1 MSEMTV
7 NIPIKTTAN
16 LAGSNAAQTSLQ
28 QLSAELKETQRQM
41 HKLSESSPDYA
52 QLSTRADELKSR
64 LNELGESSG
73 RAAGSG
79 RNMGNAM
86 LQGSRAIDDLQYGL
100 PGVINNIEGIAS
112 AMGAGAG
119 AAGAATVLAVA
130 LNLAWKNWDNI
141 SGSIDQT
148 KPLWTA
154 LTPDEESQKR
164 LDDFNKMLE
173 RQADIL
179 ERIAN
184 AKINALKAQQ
194 AEDEALA
201 KRADLWKDLV
211 PEKNGGLP
219 PAPGTEET
227 TPEMKKKQNET
238 AQAKAEYDAKV
249 AAALQAD
256 EAFQQQKKIVDD
268 TDKRANFQGLK
279 DAQDAADKERLD
291 QLRGT
296 GSEAAIEERK
306 KIEQGMKDRAAK
318 FRDQTAGLA
327 VPAGMQPPTGDA
339 EKDAA
344 AQKAALDQER
354 EKLKIAEAERLSRA
368 QSAEQARGG
377 LNAAEQAQNNQG
389 KFEAEQRQADAFK
402 QLGLPPT
409 PGAVQGNDS
418 ASGFVAPIQQSG
430 SQVSEALKQ
439 AADTVKTV
447 FSQLQG
453 SSSEMQQGI
462 AAALGGVV
470 ENQSALVALVRG
482 FQPQIEQLRQQINTR

>member
-1 MSEMTV
+1 MSDISV
-7 NIPIKTTAN
+7 NIPIRTTAN
-16 LAGSNAAQTSLQ
+16 LAGAQAAEKSLKE
-28 QLSAELKETQRQM
+28 LSAELKETQRQM

-52 QLSTRADELKSR
+52 QLSSRADELRGK
-64 LNELGESSG
+64 LNQLGEGSE
-73 RAAGSG
+73 RAAGGG

-130 LNLAWKNWDNI
+130 LNLVWKNWDKI

-164 LDDFNKMLE
+164 LDEFNKTLE
-173 RQADIL
+173 RQADL
-179 ERIAN
+179 VERIAN

-194 AEDEALA
+194 AENETLA
-201 KRADLWKDLV
+201 KLADIWKDLV

-219 PAPGTEET
+219 PAPGTEG
-227 TPEMKKKQNET
+227 PSKEMQKKQIDT
-238 AQAKAEYDAKV
+238 AQAKTEYDAKV
-249 AAALQAD
+249 TEAMQAD
-256 EAFQQQKKIVDD
+256 EAFQRQKKIVDD
-268 TDKRANFQGLK
+268 TVKRGNFQGLK

-368 QSAEQARGG
+368 QAAEQARGG
-377 LNAAEQAQNNQG
+377 LNTAEKAQNDQG
-389 KFEAEQRQADAFK
+389 RIETAQRQADAYK
-402 QLGLPPT
+402 QIGLPPA
-409 PGAVQGNDS
+409 PGAVPSFDA
-418 ASGFVAPIQQSG
+418 ASGFVAPIEQQG
-430 SQVSEALKQ
+430 TQVSDGLRQVAQ
-439 AADTVKTV
+439 SVKGV

-453 SSSEMQQGI
+453 SSAEMQQGLTQ
-462 AAALGGVV
+462 ALGGMI